1 MHLSLTRRSSLKP
14 LGLTAVDVI
23 HFEHIFGCLTT
34 SLLPVFFFLLSLPP
48 SSLWKDKHIERS
60 VPGTGSL
67 SGLRSLVA
75 YYLHDDVFFSLWSIK
90 NKHPVLQSFGHDL
103 TRSPW
108 AALDPWCLEKQSGW
122 SHSTKFI
129 IKGMEK
135 SQDLHSNLAFSD
147 PFRCFLAYFVLL
159 CGKIM

>member
-1 MHLSLTRRSSLKP
+1 MQQL
-14 LGLTAVDVI
+14 
-23 HFEHIFGCLTT
+23 FGCLTT

-48 SSLWKDKHIERS
+48 SSLWKAKHIARS

-90 NKHPVLQSFGHDL
+90 NKHPVLQFLVMISPDHPELPL
-103 TRSPW
+103 TPGVLRSN
-108 AALDPWCLEKQSGW
+108 
-122 SHSTKFI
+122 
-129 IKGMEK
+129 
-135 SQDLHSNLAFSD
+135 QDEVTVPNSSSKVWSNLKISTLILRFQVPSGV
-147 PFRCFLAYFVLL
+147 FLAYFVLL